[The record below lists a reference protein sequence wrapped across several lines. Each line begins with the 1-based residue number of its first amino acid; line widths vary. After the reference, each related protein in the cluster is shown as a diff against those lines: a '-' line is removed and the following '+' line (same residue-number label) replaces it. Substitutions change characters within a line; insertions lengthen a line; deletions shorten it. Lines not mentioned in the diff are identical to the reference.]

1 MAERSLSH
9 FAVYEFLP
17 EYRALPEEQRRDL
30 GDRWGKAMSVVA
42 DAVHHFGAFPQAVEG
57 DFMTW
62 TAIDADDPAAA
73 AEFFM
78 RYASSVEPFRR
89 FVRPT
94 HVLWGFTGTSEYAR
108 RRSSSGMNPMQPR
121 MAPYLV
127 VYPFAKTSEWYR
139 MSADDRRAIMGD
151 HIRIGKKYEG
161 IGQMLL
167 YSTGLQDH
175 EFVVVYETH
184 DLAHFST
191 LVAELRGTEARGYT
205 LRDTPVHVGIFVPPD
220 ELERLWL

>member
-9 FAVYEFLP
+9 FAVYTFLP
-17 EYRALPEEQRRDL
+17 EYWALPEGQRRDL
-30 GDRWGKAMSVVA
+30 GNRWGQAMSGVA
-42 DAVHHFGAFPQAVEG
+42 DAVHHYGAFPQEAVG
-57 DFMTW
+57 DFITW

-73 AEFFM
+73 AAFFA
-78 RYASSVEPFRR
+78 RYSSSVAPFRR

-94 HVLWGFTGTSEYAR
+94 HVLWGLTRTSEYAR
-108 RRSSSGMNPMQPR
+108 KRSTSEIDPIKPR
-121 MAPYLV
+121 GAPYLI

-139 MSADDRRAIMGD
+139 TSAEDRRAMMGD
-151 HIRIGKKYEG
+151 HIRIGKQYEG
-161 IGQMLL
+161 IGQLLL

-184 DLAHFST
+184 DLAHFSG

-205 LRDTPVHVGIFVPPD
+205 LRDTPVHVGVLVPTD
-220 ELERLWL
+220 ELDRVWL